1 MRNVC
6 TSTSPP
12 SSSADI
18 LRALDQALEN
28 TFPASDPVSVEQPT
42 SPAADRERAT
52 HTAGCD
58 LNLDVSGRADWQFGL
73 SSWQFG
79 AAPCVRGV
87 RAVNHAA

>member
-1 MRNVC
+1 VRNVC

-58 LNLDVSGRADWQFGL
+58 SNLDVSGKGRLA
-73 SSWQFG
+73 
-79 AAPCVRGV
+79 V
-87 RAVNHAA
+87 RAVVLAVRGGALYKGR